1 MFTRRERRSAVSDKL
16 KVLKDFCIVDDDNKD
31 KYRKVLTKAVDDAMA
46 NNPEVDIF
54 AVLDRVT
61 HDIIK
66 KKLDAVEKD
75 DTKKKERK

>member
-54 AVLDRVT
+54 AVLDSVT